1 MASQLSESR
10 NSIRI
15 RRPSPIARQ
24 KSDASNSQISPKPA
38 RSISNRKYVE
48 LIRQEIQMKQ
58 RYNVGEARAGEKA
71 GGKWKY
77 IERFKSHNE

>member
-1 MASQLSESR
+1 MGSQLSESR

-15 RRPSPIARQ
+15 RRPSPIPRQ
-24 KSDASNSQISPKPA
+24 KSDGSNPQLSPKPA

-58 RYNVGEARAGEKA
+58 RYNVGEAGA
-71 GGKWKY
+71 GGKGTLMQ
-77 IERFKSHNE
+77 RVKSHNE